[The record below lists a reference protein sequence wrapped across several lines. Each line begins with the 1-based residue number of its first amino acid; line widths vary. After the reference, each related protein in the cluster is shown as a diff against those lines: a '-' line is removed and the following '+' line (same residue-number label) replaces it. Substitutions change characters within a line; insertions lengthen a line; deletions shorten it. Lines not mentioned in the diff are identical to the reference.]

1 MYYTLFPKPLWKT
14 NFVWSVSNKIILD
27 FIVSNKLFASRL
39 ILDVSLILPTISEI
53 IKSITLLSLVSTSS
67 FLKSI
72 SLRESDSNKICHDF
86 SCRSY
91 LDTWISPLNKK
102 HLRENLPDTPQK
114 IIVIPKIYKKGFI
127 PEENTAIARS

>member
-67 FLKSI
+67 FWNRYHYEKAI
-72 SLRESDSNKICHDF
+72 QIKFATIF